1 MPAECWA
8 GILLD
13 YEGSSLRG
21 DGRARPLLLEAT
33 AAVHRPVEARH
44 ERHRRRAAASC
55 ARHRCQLASRAGRSI
70 ATPVRPARRTALGLV
85 EQSLLQIK
93 ALFSS
98 GEDERART
106 VATRQ

>member
-1 MPAECWA
+1 RRAFVETA
-8 GILLD
+8 GRV
-13 YEGSSLRG
+13 SLRG
-21 DGRARPLLLEAT
+21 NGRAGPLLLEAA
-33 AAVHRPVEARH
+33 AAVHRAVEARH
-44 ERHRRRAAASC
+44 EWHRRRPATSC
-55 ARHRCQLASRAGRSI
+55 ARHRCQLAPGAGRSI
-70 ATPVRPARRTALGLV
+70 ASPVRPARRTALGVV